1 MNTRPLTWFVS
12 RLSISDGTRILE
24 GNEFSNRYVCN
35 ASTPELAAQIVAD
48 HNAALVVGGQ
58 AAALEP
64 AELSS

>member
-1 MNTRPLTWFVS
+1 MSSYPNAWFA
-12 RLSISDGTRILE
+12 DGRGVFTFNGFR
-24 GNEFSNRYVCN
+24 VAA
-35 ASTPELAAQIVAD
+35 ASTPELAAQIVAE